1 LDSIDIDPCGL
12 NAGVGPK
19 DGWPACHHSLAWDLD
34 RTQHEQGRLLMQPTR
49 PYALLD
55 AVPTIHTAD
64 CDSWKAGPNPP
75 GAHIVIDQGLPDE
88 VVGYV
93 IGARRVYYELR
104 RLVGQIAGLLILA
117 QASNRREA
125 FDLPILAA
133 ANEVWLSTPEQME
146 RLRAPNRLDAHLD
159 HLKSAHRLLGACLDA
174 LKAPRLHDEKI
185 DLTGAV
191 ADLSSAYSHLQSASE
206 PRSGMTMVDFS
217 HACCNCGQ
225 PTSEP

>member
-1 LDSIDIDPCGL
+1 
-12 NAGVGPK
+12 
-19 DGWPACHHSLAWDLD
+19 
-34 RTQHEQGRLLMQPTR
+34 MQPTR
-49 PYALLD
+49 SYAVLD
-55 AVPTIHTAD
+55 AIPKIHGAE
-64 CDSWKAGPNPP
+64 CDGWKARPNSP
-75 GAHIVIDQGLPDE
+75 GAQIVIDQSVPDE

-125 FDLPILAA
+125 FDLPMLAA

-146 RLRAPNRLDAHLD
+146 GLRAPNGLDAHLY

-174 LKAPRLHDEKI
+174 LTVPRLHDGKI

-191 ADLSSAYSHLQSASE
+191 ADLSSAYFHLQSASE
-206 PRSGMTMVDFS
+206 PRTGMTMVDFS
-217 HACCNCGQ
+217 QACCNCGQ
-225 PTSEP
+225 SNPTSEP

>member
-1 LDSIDIDPCGL
+1 
-12 NAGVGPK
+12 VTPK
-19 DGWPACHHSLAWDLD
+19 HS
-34 RTQHEQGRLLMQPTR
+34 
-49 PYALLD
+49 YALLD
-55 AVPTIHTAD
+55 AVPKIHSAE
-64 CDSWKAGPNPP
+64 CDGWKERLNSTVAQ
-75 GAHIVIDQGLPDE
+75 ILIDQSVPDE

-93 IGARRVYYELR
+93 IEARRVYYELR

-133 ANEVWLSTPEQME
+133 VNEIWLSTPEQME
-146 RLRAPNRLDAHLD
+146 RLRAPNRLDVHLY
-159 HLKSAHRLLGACLDA
+159 HLKSAHRLLGACLNA
-174 LKAPRLHDEKI
+174 LKAPRVDKEKI

-206 PRSGMTMVDFS
+206 PRTGMTMVDFS

-225 PTSEP
+225 SNPTSEP